1 MTYHHI
7 SLVDGAIVI
16 DRSVNHTN
24 PTQRLLPTV
33 PNEWY
38 FPSIMDDYEA
48 TKTFKYFELNRL
60 DSLIKSI
67 KYQKQVLRDAKV
79 KSCKS

>member
-7 SLVDGAIVI
+7 SLVDEAIVI
-16 DRSVNHTN
+16 DRSIDHSNHN
-24 PTQRLLPTV
+24 QRLVPTV

-60 DSLIKSI
+60 DSLIKAI
-67 KYQKQVLRDAKV
+67 KHQKQVLRDAKI
-79 KSCKS
+79 KPCKS